1 LKTINIAFGIH
12 NHQPVGNFDFV
23 FEGAYND
30 AYLPFLEVLEK
41 HPKIRMAQHY
51 TGILFQ
57 WIKDHKP
64 EFMPR
69 LKNLVKSGQIEMM
82 TGGFYEP
89 ILSVIPYRDKIGQIK
104 KLTQF
109 IKDNTGYDPKGMWL
123 AERIWEPQL
132 PKPVNEAGVRYLVL
146 DDSHF
151 KSAGLQNEQLLGYYI
166 TEEEGASVYLFP
178 ISEALRYT
186 IPFQRPE
193 KTIEYLKSIATEDG
207 QTLVVFADDGEKFG
221 VWPGTNKH
229 CYEDGWLEQFFQQ
242 LEDNREWINI
252 LHFSEALKKNKP
264 LGRIYLPTASYREMM
279 EWAMP
284 TRAIHDYENFE
295 SILKNNQLHDQYKV
309 FVRGGFWR
317 NFMAKYSEANN
328 MHKKM
333 LHLSDRLAQLDLKH
347 RKSKAFLEAQNHLWA
362 GQCNC
367 PYWHG
372 VFGGLYL
379 NHLRFATYRQFI
391 EAERIL
397 DRLEKSG
404 RKFKN
409 GWLDFETYDYDSD
422 GRDEIIVTNKVMN
435 LYFAP
440 ERGGTLFE
448 LDYKPK
454 AINLLDT
461 MTRREESYHKKL
473 LEKDE
478 GNGQHRQEGEIA
490 SIHDLV
496 VMKEEG
502 LQKLLHYDFYRR
514 TALLDHFLHE
524 STTLDMFAQSKYKE
538 SGDFLTAPYDWSSS
552 ELKNGRAI
560 RFSRTGRVRFSQDS
574 APVWLEKKII
584 LRNSDSKI
592 TVVYKIR
599 NEDSQGRSFWFGSE
613 LDFALLAG
621 DAHDRYFVFPG
632 HELSDARLRSTGEV
646 NDGNEMFLVD
656 EWLGLRIGITF
667 EPSGS
672 IWRFPIETISQSEA
686 GFERVYQSSVVFPNW
701 KFHLEPGAIWT
712 NKLEITIEDK
722 GVILK

>member
-1 LKTINIAFGIH
+1 MKTINVAFGIH

-30 AYLPFLEVLEK
+30 AYLPFLELLEQ

-57 WIKDHKP
+57 WIKDHQP
-64 EFMPR
+64 EFIPR
-69 LKNLVKSGQIEMM
+69 LKRLVKSGQIEMM

-104 KLTQF
+104 KLTKF
-109 IKDNTGYDPKGMWL
+109 VKDHTAYDPKGMWL

-132 PKPVNEAGVRYLVL
+132 PKPINEAGVSYVVL

-166 TEEEGASVYLFP
+166 TEEEGAPVYLFP
-178 ISEALRYT
+178 ISETLRYT
-186 IPFQRPE
+186 IPFQKPE
-193 KTIEYLKSIATEDG
+193 KTIEYLQSIATEDG

-229 CYEDGWLEQFFQQ
+229 CYQDGWLEQFFTL
-242 LEDNREWINI
+242 LEANLDWIQI
-252 LHFSEALKKNKP
+252 LHFSEALKQIKP
-264 LGRIYLPTASYREMM
+264 MGRIYLPTASYREMM

-284 TRAIHDYENFE
+284 TRAIHNYEEFE
-295 SILKNNQLHDQYKV
+295 SILKKQGSHDTYKA

-317 NFMAKYSEANN
+317 NFMAKYPEANN

-333 LHLSDRLAQLDLKH
+333 LHISDRLGQLDSKY
-347 RKSKAFLEAQNHLWA
+347 RKGKMFQEAQDHLWA

-397 DRLEKSG
+397 DQLEKSA
-404 RKFKN
+404 RQFKN
-409 GWLDFETYDYDSD
+409 GWLDLDSYDYDSD
-422 GRDEIIVTNKVMN
+422 GLDEIIVTNKVMN

-440 ERGGTLFE
+440 ERGGSLFE

-473 LEKDE
+473 LGTGE
-478 GNGQHRQEGEIA
+478 GHEQGNQQGEGEIA

-502 LQKLLHYDFYRR
+502 LQNHLHYDFYWR
-514 TALLDHFLHE
+514 TSLLDHFLKE
-524 STTLDMFAQSKYKE
+524 GTTLAAFAQSQYAE
-538 SGDFLTAPYDWSSS
+538 AGDFLTAPYNWSSS

-560 RFSRTGRVRFSQDS
+560 KFWRTGLVKHANRATAVS
-574 APVWLEKKII
+574 LEKKIL
-584 LRNSDSKI
+584 LRNSESKI
-592 TVVYKIR
+592 VVNYKIS
-599 NEDSQGRSFWFGSE
+599 NEDPQEQAFWFGSE

-621 DAHDRYFVFPG
+621 DAHDRYFAFPG
-632 HELSDARLRSTGEV
+632 HELSDTRLRSMGEI
-646 NDGNEMFLVD
+646 NNTNEVYLID
-656 EWLGLRIGITF
+656 EWLGLRIGIKS
-667 EPSGS
+667 ESSGS

-686 GFERVYQSSVVFPNW
+686 GFERVYQSSVVFLNW
-701 KFHLEPGAIWT
+701 KFQLQPGATWS
-712 NKLEITIEDK
+712 NRLEIAIEDIK
-722 GVILK
+722 R

>member
-1 LKTINIAFGIH
+1 MKTINIAFGVH

-23 FEGAYND
+23 FEEAYNK
-30 AYLPFLEVLEK
+30 AYLPFLEVLEQ
-41 HPKIRMAQHY
+41 HPKIRIAQHY

-64 EFMPR
+64 EFIPR
-69 LKNLVKSGQIEMM
+69 LQKLVQSGQIEMM

-104 KLTQF
+104 KLTKF
-109 IKDNTGYDPKGMWL
+109 VKEHTGYDPQGMWL

-132 PKPVNEAGVRYLVL
+132 PKPVSEAGVKYLVL

-166 TEEEGASVYLFP
+166 TEEEGAAVYLFP
-178 ISEALRYT
+178 ISETLRYS
-186 IPFQRPE
+186 IPFQKPE
-193 KTIEYLKSIATEDG
+193 KTLEYLRSIAAEGG

-221 VWPGTNKH
+221 VWPGTHKH
-229 CYEDGWLEQFFQQ
+229 CYEDGWLEQFFNS
-242 LEDNREWINI
+242 LEANLDWINI
-252 LHFSEALKKNKP
+252 LHFSEALKKLKP

-284 TRAIHDYENFE
+284 TRAIHHYEDFE
-295 SILKNNQLHDQYKV
+295 SLLKKNGLHDTYKV

-317 NFMAKYSEANN
+317 NFMAKYPEANN

-333 LHLSDRLAQLDLKH
+333 LHLSDRLAELAPKH
-347 RKSKAFLEAQNHLWA
+347 RQSKAFQEAQDRLWA

-397 DRLEKSG
+397 DRLEKSAEE
-404 RKFKN
+404 FKN
-409 GWLDFETYDYDSD
+409 GWVDLQTCDYDSD
-422 GRDEIIVTNKVMN
+422 GLDEVIVTNKVMN

-440 ERGGTLFE
+440 ENGASLFE
-448 LDYKPK
+448 WDYKPK

-461 MTRREESYHKKL
+461 MTRREEGYHKKL
-473 LEKDE
+473 L
-478 GNGQHRQEGEIA
+478 QHQQNHHQKNEGEIA
-490 SIHDLV
+490 SIHNLV

-502 LQKLLHYDFYRR
+502 LQNFLHYDFYRR
-514 TALLDHFLHE
+514 AALLDHFLNE
-524 STTLDMFAQSKYKE
+524 DATLDSFAQSKYQE
-538 SGDFLTAPYDWSSS
+538 AGDFLTAPYEWSSN
-552 ELKNGRAI
+552 ELKNGRTI
-560 RFSRTGRVRFSQDS
+560 IFWRSGRVSGSHGAS
-574 APVWLEKKII
+574 AVWLEK
-584 LRNSDSKI
+584 RI
-592 TVVYKIR
+592 TVLNSEARIVVDYKIR
-599 NEDSQGRSFWFGSE
+599 NDEQQERAFWFGSE

-621 DAHDRYFVFPG
+621 AADDRYFFFPG
-632 HELSDARLRSTGEV
+632 RELNDARLCSAGEIKSA
-646 NDGNEMFLVD
+646 NEVYLID
-656 EWLGLRIGITF
+656 EWLGLRIGLKF

-701 KFHLEPGAIWT
+701 KFKLQPAAVWS
-712 NKLEITIEDK
+712 NKLEIILEDFK
-722 GVILK
+722 G